1 MEFSISLILLLQLRM
16 HRLICSSFYD
26 LPFLTRGRR
35 LSTITHRFPS
45 SVMSAWFLPIIFKF
59 RISFLR
65 CNFQAP
71 LMMSGQSMA
80 LGCCCGDGV
89 IEISITIN
97 RGCFVPGE
105 TMRIDGEIVN
115 RTNSDIKHSTIAL
128 VQVGLISV
136 LRLAGELTSTDILH
150 MKRCCMFQ

>member
-1 MEFSISLILLLQLRM
+1 
-16 HRLICSSFYD
+16 
-26 LPFLTRGRR
+26 
-35 LSTITHRFPS
+35 
-45 SVMSAWFLPIIFKF
+45 
-59 RISFLR
+59 
-65 CNFQAP
+65 
-71 LMMSGQSMA
+71 MMSGQSMA